1 MSINNSTISRLG
13 NSGLQIN
20 HAVVG
25 TMLIGT
31 NNNGIFANG
40 VDGDEDSMALL
51 KKCYDRGLRT
61 FDTADVYSSGHSE
74 EVIGKFLKKY
84 DIPRDTVVILTK
96 CYFAVDTYDKNR
108 QEGLHLNN
116 SGLSRKHI
124 LDAVDDSVRRL
135 GTHIDLLQIHRY
147 DPNVPDEEVMRALN
161 DVVESGK
168 VRYLGASSMKTYQFI
183 GLQHTAELN
192 GWHKFVSM
200 QSMYNLIYRE
210 DERELNAY
218 CNHAGIGLLPWSP
231 NARGLLALPWTSAK
245 IQEKLANP
253 EVYGLNYMGLD
264 VEHDKPIIDRVEEL
278 SKKYKC
284 TMAEIAGAWLVAKG
298 THPIIGVTSEQAI
311 DAMVAMA
318 HTNLSKE
325 DVEYLEE
332 PYKAK
337 MLVFTSS

>member
-1 MSINNSTISRLG
+1 MFTVLDTVRRL
-13 NSGLQIN
+13 S
-20 HAVVG
+20 
-25 TMLIGT
+25 
-31 NNNGIFANG
+31 
-40 VDGDEDSMALL
+40 
-51 KKCYDRGLRT
+51 
-61 FDTADVYSSGHSE
+61 
-74 EVIGKFLKKY
+74 

-116 SGLSRKHI
+116 LGLSRKHI

-264 VEHDKPIIDRVEEL
+264 VEHDKPRSLVKSTSVPWQKSQVLGLLQRALIL
-278 SKKYKC
+278 SLVLHWNKPLMQWWPWLTPISLRRTLSTLKSHTRPKC
-284 TMAEIAGAWLVAKG
+284 
-298 THPIIGVTSEQAI
+298 S
-311 DAMVAMA
+311 
-318 HTNLSKE
+318 
-325 DVEYLEE
+325 YLQVHSNT
-332 PYKAK
+332 
-337 MLVFTSS
+337 LLNHQR